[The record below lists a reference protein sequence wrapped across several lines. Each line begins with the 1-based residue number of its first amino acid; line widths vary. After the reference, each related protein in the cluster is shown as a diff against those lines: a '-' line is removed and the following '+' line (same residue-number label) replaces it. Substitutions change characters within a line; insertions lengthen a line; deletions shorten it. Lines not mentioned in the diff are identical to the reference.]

1 MGQHSWSL
9 PLWSQHRSVDLKSQT
24 RNVVVHHIFHLNYN
38 LYSIEKLAHI
48 FKADKNIQ
56 AVNEGIHIF
65 TYGTFT
71 SIKFKLQFALSF
83 MEYKEKFN
91 YPKYAT
97 LLRTWHICNHHK
109 FQHIMKDSK
118 K

>member
-56 AVNEGIHIF
+56 AVNEGIHIYLH
-65 TYGTFT
+65 TEP
-71 SIKFKLQFALSF
+71 LQVLSSS
-83 MEYKEKFN
+83 FN
-91 YPKYAT
+91 
-97 LLRTWHICNHHK
+97 LL
-109 FQHIMKDSK
+109 
-118 K
+118 